1 MNRERRK
8 NARFVNLEEI
18 ERIAFSEGREP
29 DPAPK
34 PVQGDD
40 GQITICLEKTCAP
53 ECDGRDRPGTLPQ
66 ATGTAPRSSQELQ
79 REIDK
84 IDPRG
89 TKEPFAG
96 R

>member
-1 MNRERRK
+1 M
-8 NARFVNLEEI
+8 A
-18 ERIAFSEGREP
+18 
-29 DPAPK
+29 
-34 PVQGDD
+34 
-40 GQITICLEKTCAP
+40 
-53 ECDGRDRPGTLPQ
+53 
-66 ATGTAPRSSQELQ
+66 ATGLEHCRKQLEQRRDHPRELQ